1 MKLIDYLK
9 YSGVSVILYL
19 NPLWWKVLPWWR
31 KEANEWAGPKEHTYS
46 FGFLGLTIRV
56 WIDDGSW

>member
-1 MKLIDYLK
+1 MKLLDYLK
-9 YSGVSVILYL
+9 YSGVSVIVSL

-31 KEANEWAGPKEHTYS
+31 KESNEWAGPKENTYS
-46 FGFLGLTIRV
+46 FGFLGLTIRI